1 VARHAL
7 MKPEPIYANFRVPK
21 GAKVIGYLDPETMEL
36 PIIQQTVTV
45 KVKKPVIDPATG
57 EQAWKKFAGNPVVP
71 RFTLVDEK
79 RVVEWVPRKDAHANI
94 RKDYNFRQTPEEIEL
109 LENAKRVKQ
118 MTSDLAK
125 AMVAEGLDVTTLVR
139 TIKDLNTEQA

>member
-21 GAKVIGYLDPETMEL
+21 GAKVIGYLDPDTMEV
-36 PIIQQTVTV
+36 PIIQQTITV
-45 KVKKPVIDPATG
+45 KKRVPVLDEDG
-57 EQAWKKFAGNPVVP
+57 KQRWKMFAGNPVVP

-94 RKDYNFRQTPEEIEL
+94 RKDFNFRQTPEEIEL

-125 AMVAEGLDVTTLVR
+125 AMVAEGLDVATLVR